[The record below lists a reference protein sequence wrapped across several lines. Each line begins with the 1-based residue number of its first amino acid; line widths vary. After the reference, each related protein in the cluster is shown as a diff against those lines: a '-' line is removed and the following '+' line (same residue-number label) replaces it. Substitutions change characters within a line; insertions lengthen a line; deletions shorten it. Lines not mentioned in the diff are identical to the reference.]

1 MHYRIKNRF
10 ENLILAQKI
19 KEVIFYFINLANT
32 NIFAMRKFILI
43 ILLQIVLY
51 NTHSQHLSLVYPKS
65 GIQIFENNLKFTWNT
80 VDSTISYN
88 FKMATD
94 EFFENIVESNSITE
108 NFYYNDIALE
118 NGTYFWK
125 VEALIPNSDIIS
137 SDVFYFTKFIPEQS
151 NLLKL
156 WLVADTAVVDSAGFV
171 KEWGDISGNNHILT
185 QSDKN
190 KRPAVHTD
198 NFQKSIVFNGL
209 NSSLQTSFNDT
220 FSQPISIFVI
230 WKINLFK
237 QQVIIDG
244 IDNSNRL
251 IFNYPYGNLT
261 TLRMYAGRTGG
272 YSITYNKPLT
282 EFFNL
287 HSLVYSNPSKMFDS
301 GILKG
306 SIDIGSDGLSGIT
319 LGSTHLQN
327 SAFFNGEIAELL
339 IYNTEFDDI
348 NRKTIENYLMDK
360 YAPPV
365 NLGYDIRVSGFCDTT
380 IVGADKPWFIAWE
393 WSTGDTTAT
402 ISVNQE
408 GKYWVKATNIFGKE
422 SNDTINIYYPYRQF
436 FTDTIICFGESATHT
451 YNRSNEFDILW
462 SDGSTS
468 NTFSTMEAGIH
479 NFSATDTLGCIFSTD
494 FTVIID
500 SLPATVEILSGE
512 NLCAGNSL
520 SVAFSQYE
528 DLEVEYLWHNASQED
543 NIEIWES
550 GMHSVSITNSRGCVG
565 KDSMDIVIQGLAPV
579 ASFSTNGVCLG
590 ETSIFTN
597 NSHSPD
603 GSEIIQTSWSFGDGN
618 DDNNDNAQHTYL
630 SHGSFEVNME
640 VTTAN
645 LCKSTYTE
653 LVAVYSIPKPQF
665 SPTQACANT
674 NTLFLD
680 NSTDENEITEWLWK
694 IQLDDETL
702 NFDTQ
707 NLEYQFNTDGDYAV
721 SLISTSAFSCKDSVT
736 HIINVKPNPL
746 ADFQYTPSC
755 FGDKTWFN
763 NIVNTSPANPI
774 LQHKWTFPDGSESNA
789 AAPEFTFSE
798 AGTQSV
804 SYKVKLL
811 NGCQSSIEKDIEVW
825 HKPQA
830 LFTLPQACNN
840 EIFNVASHSIIE
852 SGEISEWQWFLNEN
866 FYHNGENISLT
877 LPEVEDYK
885 ITLIVGSG
893 KNCKDT
899 LSQIVAVKQS
909 PQAQFYYNYDE
920 VSVGYL
926 IHFSDT
932 SAFANSYFWDFGD
945 GSFSTEKN
953 PAYEYAGA
961 GEYLVNLVVS
971 NDDNCSDTVSKNIL
985 ITEPFMDL
993 VLQKAQF
1000 VERDGF
1006 VVPQLQFVNMG
1017 NRHLFELV
1025 IDANVNSD
1033 YIREIWT
1040 GNIAPAQMVDYE
1052 LRSQIPLKSYENME
1066 YACAEI
1072 YSPLFLMEENMENNR
1087 YCIST
1092 AEELTV
1098 YDIYPNPTNNNA
1110 KILIA
1115 SPTDDDV
1122 LIEIV
1127 SLEGRSLDINLQYQL
1142 TTGLNIV
1149 EIPLHTLKPGFYYL
1163 IFKTANSKFVR
1174 SLVKV

>member
-1 MHYRIKNRF
+1 MAS
-10 ENLILAQKI
+10 ILYLK
-19 KEVIFYFINLANT
+19 
-32 NIFAMRKFILI
+32 
-43 ILLQIVLY
+43 
-51 NTHSQHLSLVYPKS
+51 SQDLTAVYPKNGMQLHKDFVEFAWN
-65 GIQIFENNLKFTWNT
+65 GI
-80 VDSTISYN
+80 DSALSYN
-88 FKMATD
+88 LIIAFD
-94 EFFENIVESNSITE
+94 ENFTNIIEEINTSNKFSYNSI
-108 NFYYNDIALE
+108 NLS
-118 NGTYFWK
+118 NGSYFWRI
-125 VEALIPNSDIIS
+125 EALMSNGDILS
-137 SDVFYFTKFIPEQS
+137 SYIYSFTKFIPEQ
-151 NLLKL
+151 NGNLKL
-156 WLVADTAVVDSAGFV
+156 WLAADTAVVDSAGFV
-171 KEWGDISGNNHILT
+171 KEWRDISGNENHAVQNTI
-185 QSDKN
+185 N
-190 KRPAVHTD
+190 RRPQVIRNQNSFIFFDGENDAMTGTIIDDLYESSFSIFIVARNNAVSNARGVFSFGNYNGSGFGLIKMSAGSLGYYH
-198 NFQKSIVFNGL
+198 KSK
-209 NSSLQTSFNDT
+209 SFNSGNSNDCSPNGT
-220 FSQPISIFVI
+220 PFRILSTTKDFNVKSTLYVNSDNRRESQNAEIISSFINTNYTIGYYAGVANYWDGDIAETIIFNTVLSYENR
-230 WKINLFK
+230 IN
-237 QQVIIDG
+237 
-244 IDNSNRL
+244 IDNYL
-251 IFNYPYGNLT
+251 FN
-261 TLRMYAGRTGG
+261 
-272 YSITYNKPLT
+272 
-282 EFFNL
+282 
-287 HSLVYSNPSKMFDS
+287 
-301 GILKG
+301 
-306 SIDIGSDGLSGIT
+306 
-319 LGSTHLQN
+319 
-327 SAFFNGEIAELL
+327 
-339 IYNTEFDDI
+339 
-348 NRKTIENYLMDK
+348 K

-380 IVGADKPWFIAWE
+380 IVGADKPWFTSWE

-402 ISVNQE
+402 ISVNRG
-408 GKYWVKATNIFGKE
+408 GKYWVKTTNIFGKE
-422 SNDTINIYYPYRQF
+422 SSDTIDVYFPHQQF
-436 FTDTIICFGESATHT
+436 FTDTIICLGGNAAQT
-451 YNRSNEFDILW
+451 YNRSNEFDVLW
-462 SDGSTS
+462 SDGSDS
-468 NTFSTMEAGIH
+468 SDFSTSEA
-479 NFSATDTLGCIFSTD
+479 NTYSFTATDTLGCTFSTD

-550 GMHSVSITNSRGCVG
+550 GVHSVSVTNSRGCVG

-579 ASFSTNGVCLG
+579 ANFSTNGVCLG
-590 ETSIFTN
+590 EASIFTN

-618 DDNNDNAQHTYL
+618 DDNGENSQHTYL

-645 LCKSTYTE
+645 LCKSSHTE

-707 NLEYQFNTDGDYAV
+707 NLEYQFNTEGDYAV

-909 PQAQFYYNYDE
+909 PHAQFYFNYDE

-1025 IDANVNSD
+1025 IYANVNSD

-1163 IFKTANSKFVR
+1163 VFKTTNSKFVR